1 MLSGFGGM
9 IAQGMAFGTGSA
21 IAHRAV
27 GAVAGAVGGGDDQAA
42 PGQAPGAADAAGEH
56 EQPPCQLQATR
67 FYECLDGNGGNIS
80 ACQVYFD
87 AMSQCQKDDELRKQ
101 YV

>member
-1 MLSGFGGM
+1 M

-27 GAVAGAVGGGDDQAA
+27 GAVAGAVGGSGDDAA
-42 PGQAPGAADAAGEH
+42 AAQEGASDGPQEM
-56 EQPPCQLQATR
+56 EQPCQAQARR

-80 ACQVYFD
+80 ACQIYFD
-87 AMSQCQKDDELRKQ
+87 AMSQCQKDDELQRQ